1 MLNLVTREVT
11 TAVRSAIG
19 AVEACLRNR
28 ALRYALIG
36 IAISDALVLSAFVAW
51 AAAEHFYLEDSYF
64 YRKAIFSS
72 FDWSLMEISGYIK
85 EAACALMIGLMAWKT
100 RSSLFAALTFFI
112 VVVLADDALRLH
124 ETFGRALAVLGV
136 SKWISQSVAAGV
148 TAVLP
153 VALLVT
159 TWIRANKRQRCAVNA
174 VLVPIA
180 VLLFFAVGVDAI
192 HELVKEFTSDYG
204 KVFAL
209 FEDGG
214 ELLSLTLLIAVVAGV
229 FLSLPRNASLE

>member
-1 MLNLVTREVT
+1 MLRWVTREVT

-19 AVEACLRNR
+19 AIEACLRCR
-28 ALRYALIG
+28 ALRYALI
-36 IAISDALVLSAFVAW
+36 AVVISDALVLSAFVAW

-72 FDWSLMEISGYIK
+72 FDWSLMEISGYMK
-85 EAACALMIGLMAWKT
+85 EVACALMLGLMTWKT

-112 VVVLADDALRLH
+112 VAILADDALRLH
-124 ETFGRALAVLGV
+124 ETIGRSMVVLGIP
-136 SKWISQSVAAGV
+136 KWISQSAAAGI

-153 VALLVT
+153 VALLVI
-159 TWIRANKRQRCAVNA
+159 TWIRANEGRRRAVNA
-174 VLVPIA
+174 ILVPIA
-180 VLLFFAVGVDAI
+180 VLLFFAVGVDTV
-192 HELVKEFTSDYG
+192 HELVKEFTNEFG

-214 ELLSLTLLIAVVAGV
+214 ELLCLTLLTAVVAGV
-229 FLSLPRNASLE
+229 FLRVSRSPDLE